1 MLLETHGDQLTTY
14 ARAFAEKGRDSKAAD
29 FVHTLEVANTMYATL
44 GPLLEKHNVLICPTT
59 ALPAVPADFDHSQ
72 DSVFI
77 NGKQVNPMLGWVMTS
92 PFNTMSRCPVLT
104 LPSGRASNG
113 VPTSIQ
119 VVGRTYCDKDVFRA
133 GMAFEEAAGRWFD
146 NSAQRPPL

>member
-1 MLLETHGDQLTTY
+1 
-14 ARAFAEKGRDSKAAD
+14 
-29 FVHTLEVANTMYATL
+29 MYATL

-59 ALPAVPADFDHSQ
+59 ALPAVPADFDQSQ

-133 GMAFEEAAGRWFD
+133 GMAFEEAAGRWFE
-146 NSAQRPPL
+146 NSDKRPPL